1 MPEQC
6 KVRVRVVVMEF
17 TSKVEGGMD
26 SDDLY
31 EEGGEA
37 AVLCRVEAKVY
48 IPVCSVSS
56 SVSCKE

>member
-1 MPEQC
+1 
-6 KVRVRVVVMEF
+6 VRVRVVVMEF

-31 EEGGEA
+31 EDGAEA